1 MKKVQLILLIAI
13 LIMSLNLIAQS
24 YYDMS
29 DEELLVLVEEQD
41 NIAMYILGINA
52 LNNEDFPTA
61 GKWLLQAAELDND
74 MAHFE
79 LALMHLKKQ
88 LETSD
93 IASALKH
100 FERAGELGYG
110 EAYYN
115 LAKLF
120 HEGKLVDKDIQKAV
134 KYYKLADD
142 EISTIRLGELYADKL
157 VEGQTPED
165 TFFWIQQLSY
175 SIPESN
181 CLIIAGYYATGY
193 GTEKNMQEALDWYG
207 RAAMFQRVPE
217 ALELAIL
224 CHEGSE
230 VTQDPELAY
239 FWALMAEKTDERDN
253 PKLKELMASLEAS
266 LDEDTRGS
274 IRKMCKRCRKG
285 GSDPRAELVAE
296 APHTMIWHPWT
307 SIRRIGVQA
316 AGTPSPLDFY
326 PKDWSSSSGNAFTL
340 HSPNS
345 AV

>member
-100 FERAGELGYG
+100 FERAGELGYR

-120 HEGKLVDKDIQKAV
+120 HEGKLVEKDIQKAV
-134 KYYKLADD
+134 EYYKLADD

-207 RAAMFQRVPE
+207 RAAIFQKVPE

-274 IRKMCKRCRKG
+274 IRENVQEMQKR
-285 GSDPRAELVAE
+285 
-296 APHTMIWHPWT
+296 W
-307 SIRRIGVQA
+307 
-316 AGTPSPLDFY
+316 F
-326 PKDWSSSSGNAFTL
+326 
-340 HSPNS
+340 
-345 AV
+345 

>member
-1 MKKVQLILLIAI
+1 MKLAHYLLLLLILTI
-13 LIMSLNLIAQS
+13 SLKLTAFD
-24 YYDMS
+24 YWEADR
-29 DEELLVLVEEQD
+29 EELLVLSEDGDVEA
-41 NIAMYILGINA
+41 IYVLGIYA
-52 LNNEDFPTA
+52 EEEEDFVA
-61 GKWLLQAAELDND
+61 AEKWFLQAAELDFGP
-74 MAHFE
+74 AHFE
-79 LALMHLKKQ
+79 LAMMHLKKQ
-88 LETSD
+88 LENSD
-93 IASALKH
+93 IGSALKH

-120 HEGKLVDKDIQKAV
+120 HEGKLVEKDIQKAV

-165 TFFWIQQLSY
+165 TFYWIQQLSY

-239 FWALMAEKTDERDN
+239 YWALMAEQTNEREN
-253 PKLKELMASLEAS
+253 PKLKQLMATLEAS

-274 IRKMCKRCRKG
+274 IR
-285 GSDPRAELVAE
+285 EN
-296 APHTMIWHPWT
+296 
-307 SIRRIGVQA
+307 VQEMQ
-316 AGTPSPLDFY
+316 SRWY
-326 PKDWSSSSGNAFTL
+326 
-340 HSPNS
+340 
-345 AV
+345 

>member
-274 IRKMCKRCRKG
+274 IRENVQEMQKR
-285 GSDPRAELVAE
+285 
-296 APHTMIWHPWT
+296 W
-307 SIRRIGVQA
+307 
-316 AGTPSPLDFY
+316 F
-326 PKDWSSSSGNAFTL
+326 
-340 HSPNS
+340 
-345 AV
+345 

>member
-1 MKKVQLILLIAI
+1 MNKSRLILLIAI
-13 LIMSLNLIAQS
+13 LLMSLNLIAQS
-24 YYDMS
+24 YYEMS
-29 DEELLVLVEEQD
+29 DEELLTLVEEQD
-41 NIAMYILGINA
+41 NIAMYVLGLNA
-52 LNNEDFPTA
+52 LGQEDFLTA
-61 GKWLLQAAELDND
+61 EKWLLQAAELDND

-79 LALMHLKKQ
+79 LAMMHLKKQ
-88 LETSD
+88 LDHSSIE
-93 IASALKH
+93 AALQH

-165 TFFWIQQLSY
+165 TFFWIQQASY

-207 RAAMFQRVPE
+207 RAAIFQKVPE

-239 FWALMAEKTDERDN
+239 LWALMAEKTDERDN
-253 PKLKELMASLEAS
+253 PKLKELMASMEAS

-274 IRKMCKRCRKG
+274 IR
-285 GSDPRAELVAE
+285 EN
-296 APHTMIWHPWT
+296 
-307 SIRRIGVQA
+307 VQEMQ
-316 AGTPSPLDFY
+316 SRWF
-326 PKDWSSSSGNAFTL
+326 
-340 HSPNS
+340 
-345 AV
+345 